1 MAMPNKTIEM
11 RIFDSSAGITE
22 RLFENL
28 KLDFIIGEELGTK
41 NFSGEKMQIIK
52 SLLIVMVSFVCL
64 LVILTTIV
72 VT

>member
-1 MAMPNKTIEM
+1 MPNKTVEM

-28 KLDFIIGEELGTK
+28 KLDFIIGEESGTK

-64 LVILTTIV
+64 LVILTTII

>member
-1 MAMPNKTIEM
+1 MPNKTVEM

-64 LVILTTIV
+64 LVILTTII

>member
-1 MAMPNKTIEM
+1 MPNKTVEM

-28 KLDFIIGEELGTK
+28 KLDFIIGKESGTK

-64 LVILTTIV
+64 LVILTTII